1 MDTGQTYVRPYH
13 PTNASSD
20 LKYKKRRRGGTR
32 QAAPDQLRSL
42 TPRAALQAA
51 AARRPRQ
58 SPPARQPRSAPPGR
72 HTALRPC
79 EPPRPRQAAKTPPA
93 AQRSPRRRSQP
104 PPRVGRAAARDAAA
118 ASDQGP
124 GCSFCRFEQ
133 KSLTMT
139 EQEEAEWDNLN
150 KLLMRHGLKPVSFAA
165 PGNSRNTS
173 DMIVLDNQSSLG
185 IRLALKT
192 LVEDTDRQ
200 QKMMHGLMEANRQLR
215 DEVRQERGRASRQEQ
230 RANDLENVVKN
241 IKSKICQ
248 LEDETIAK
256 VCQQQNQVREL
267 QKDQQIS
274 QAKYQEQQEKLQEQE
289 ETIAHLQRELY
300 KVGMEEQQRVAT
312 QNKMFCQFCK
322 RAPKS
327 LLDQQFLCLIDYYE
341 SQINQM
347 KKELRQ
353 YKKDEDRVQREVKS
367 REEFLNLDASP
378 NYRALLTSFQNQLVE
393 TKARNEQLLLENT
406 NLKKDLEIRPTA
418 QELKLYK
425 HQVKKLEK
433 TLKKTIQSSGSSTGE
448 RVREK
453 KESEG
458 ITGEDQ
464 LQAVC
469 QQYLQV
475 LSSIDSVIRSPRAPP
490 LIYRHSRGPIQ
501 NYIKENGQECGF
513 EHLLPTIEMWA
524 DQLMAIK
531 DLHKSLRKLSLE
543 LVPWHVTNPQD
554 NRESVRVEDLQF
566 IVDAILEEMEN
577 KEKKLF
583 DVSSLNGVYPRMN
596 EVYTKLGEMTNAM
609 RNLHELLELDNS
621 APPTVVV
628 DTVGKLCDIINENV
642 TEQVQQLLGTQDI
655 HSIINKLEEHEYFF
669 PPFQAL
675 IQDLLCLLEIS
686 NLDDILPT
694 VKNLKLVAS

>member
-1 MDTGQTYVRPYH
+1 
-13 PTNASSD
+13 
-20 LKYKKRRRGGTR
+20 
-32 QAAPDQLRSL
+32 
-42 TPRAALQAA
+42 
-51 AARRPRQ
+51 
-58 SPPARQPRSAPPGR
+58 
-72 HTALRPC
+72 
-79 EPPRPRQAAKTPPA
+79 
-93 AQRSPRRRSQP
+93 
-104 PPRVGRAAARDAAA
+104 
-118 ASDQGP
+118 
-124 GCSFCRFEQ
+124 
-133 KSLTMT
+133 MT
-139 EQEEAEWDNLN
+139 ELQQEKAEWENLN
-150 KLLMRHGLKPVSFAA
+150 KLLMRRGLKPVSLTA
-165 PGNSRNTS
+165 PQSCRNIS
-173 DMIVLDNQSSLG
+173 DMIVLDSQSSLG

-200 QKMMHGLMEANRQLR
+200 QKMMQGLMEANRHLR
-215 DEVRQERGRASRQEQ
+215 DEIRQERGRASRQEQ

-256 VCQQQNQVREL
+256 VCQQQNQVKEL

-274 QAKYQEQQEKLQEQE
+274 QAKYQQQQEKLQEQE
-289 ETIAHLQRELY
+289 EIIARLQKELC
-300 KVGMEEQQRVAT
+300 KVGMEEQRRVAT
-312 QNKMFCQFCK
+312 QNKMFCRFCK

-341 SQINQM
+341 SQISQM

-353 YKKDEDRVQREVKS
+353 YKKDEDQVQREVKS
-367 REEFLNLDASP
+367 KEEFLNLDATP
-378 NYRALLTSFQNQLVE
+378 NYRALLTSFQKQLLE
-393 TKARNEQLLLENT
+393 TKARNEQLLLENI

-433 TLKKTIQSSGSSTGE
+433 TLKKTIQSSGSSNGE
-448 RVREK
+448 RTEEK
-453 KESEG
+453 KEPESTAG
-458 ITGEDQ
+458 VDQ

-475 LSSIDSVIRSPRAPP
+475 LSHIDSILRSPRAPP
-490 LIYRHSRGPIQ
+490 LIYRRSKGPVQ

-513 EHLLPTIEMWA
+513 EHLPLTIEMWA
-524 DQLMAIK
+524 DQLMALK
-531 DLHKSLRKLSLE
+531 DLHRSLRKLSLE
-543 LVPWHVTNPQD
+543 LVPCHTADPQD
-554 NRESVRVEDLQF
+554 NRESIRVEDLQF
-566 IVDAILEEMEN
+566 IVDAILEEIEN
-577 KEKKLF
+577 KEKNSQTPSLPTLFAIVSHFQKLF
-583 DVSSLNGVYPRMN
+583 DVNSLSGVYPRMN

-609 RNLHELLELDNS
+609 RNLHELLELDSS

-628 DTVGKLCDIINENV
+628 DTVGKLCDIINENM

-655 HSIINKLEEHEYFF
+655 HSIINKLEEHECFF

-694 VKNLKLVAS
+694 VQNLKLVAS

>member
-1 MDTGQTYVRPYH
+1 
-13 PTNASSD
+13 
-20 LKYKKRRRGGTR
+20 
-32 QAAPDQLRSL
+32 
-42 TPRAALQAA
+42 
-51 AARRPRQ
+51 
-58 SPPARQPRSAPPGR
+58 
-72 HTALRPC
+72 
-79 EPPRPRQAAKTPPA
+79 
-93 AQRSPRRRSQP
+93 
-104 PPRVGRAAARDAAA
+104 
-118 ASDQGP
+118 
-124 GCSFCRFEQ
+124 
-133 KSLTMT
+133 MT
-139 EQEEAEWDNLN
+139 EQEKAEWENLN
-150 KLLMRHGLKPVSFAA
+150 KILMRHGLKPVSFAA
-165 PGNSRNTS
+165 PGNSRSIS

-185 IRLALKT
+185 IRRALQT
-192 LVEDTDRQ
+192 LLEDTDRQ
-200 QKMMHGLMEANRQLR
+200 QKMMHGLMEANHQLR

-256 VCQQQNQVREL
+256 VCQQQNQVKEL

-274 QAKYQEQQEKLQEQE
+274 QAKYQQQQEKLQEQE
-289 ETIAHLQRELY
+289 ETIARLQRELY

-347 KKELRQ
+347 KKELR
-353 YKKDEDRVQREVKS
+353 
-367 REEFLNLDASP
+367 
-378 NYRALLTSFQNQLVE
+378 
-393 TKARNEQLLLENT
+393 
-406 NLKKDLEIRPTA
+406 
-418 QELKLYK
+418 
-425 HQVKKLEK
+425 
-433 TLKKTIQSSGSSTGE
+433 SSGSSIGE
-448 RVREK
+448 RIKEK

-490 LIYRHSRGPIQ
+490 LIYRRSKGPIQ
-501 NYIKENGQECGF
+501 NYIKENGQECRF
-513 EHLLPTIEMWA
+513 EHLPPTIEMWA
-524 DQLMAIK
+524 DQLMALK
-531 DLHKSLRKLSLE
+531 DLHRSLRKLSLE
-543 LVPWHVTNPQD
+543 LVPWHTTSPQD

-566 IVDAILEEMEN
+566 IVDAILEEIEN
-577 KEKKLF
+577 KEKSSQTPSLQTLHAIVSHFQKLF

-609 RNLHELLELDNS
+609 RNLQELLELDSS

-655 HSIINKLEEHEYFF
+655 HSIIRKLEEHECFF